1 MESSHDFRASRWVIA
16 FFGLLGVALVILA
29 VVFALVAKDK
39 LWALVCVCL
48 PTGLTG
54 LWLLTRVPSLL
65 RTRIVLDESGITLQI
80 PVWAGGWLRRGRLVR
95 LRWGE
100 IARLTHVQRLYYPMM
115 LPLVVD
121 EYRLDTT
128 QGDFTITKNICPRPQ
143 QVMALVAARTG
154 KPVEDLGLER

>member
-1 MESSHDFRASRWVIA
+1 MEIPHDFRASRWVIA
-16 FFGLLGVALVILA
+16 LFGLLGVALVILA

-54 LWLLTRVPSLL
+54 LWLLTRVPPLL

-95 LRWGE
+95 LRWSE
-100 IARLTHVQRLYYPMM
+100 IARLTHAQRLYYPMM

-121 EYRLDTT
+121 EYRLYTT

>member
-1 MESSHDFRASRWVIA
+1 MEIPHDFRASRWVIA
-16 FFGLLGVALVILA
+16 LFGLLGVALVILA

-48 PTGLTG
+48 PAGLTG
-54 LWLLTRVPSLL
+54 LWLLTRVPPLL

-95 LRWGE
+95 LHWSE
-100 IARLTHVQRLYYPMM
+100 IVRLTHAQRLYYPMM

-121 EYRLDTT
+121 EYRLYTT

-154 KPVEDLGLER
+154 KSVEDLGLER